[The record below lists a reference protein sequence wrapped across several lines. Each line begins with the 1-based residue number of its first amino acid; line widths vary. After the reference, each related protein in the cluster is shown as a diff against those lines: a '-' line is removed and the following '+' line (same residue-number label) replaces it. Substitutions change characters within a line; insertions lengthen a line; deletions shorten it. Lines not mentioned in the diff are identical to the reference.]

1 MNENFENLFEA
12 SQYSKALKL
21 GQLIQADVIDI
32 TNDHA
37 ILSAGLKSESLVNI
51 NQFKNQSGDIETEV
65 GDKVEVV
72 IEEIE
77 DGEGRTRLSRQKAKN
92 ENTWQKLIDSM
103 NNDEIIT
110 GYIQTRVKG
119 GFTVLVDQINAFLP
133 GSLVDVRPVG
143 ATQ

>member
-51 NQFKNQSGDIETEV
+51 NQFKDQSGDVEIQI

-77 DGEGRTRLSRQKAKN
+77 DGEGKRN
-92 ENTWQKLIDSM
+92 
-103 NNDEIIT
+103 
-110 GYIQTRVKG
+110 
-119 GFTVLVDQINAFLP
+119 
-133 GSLVDVRPVG
+133 
-143 ATQ
+143 